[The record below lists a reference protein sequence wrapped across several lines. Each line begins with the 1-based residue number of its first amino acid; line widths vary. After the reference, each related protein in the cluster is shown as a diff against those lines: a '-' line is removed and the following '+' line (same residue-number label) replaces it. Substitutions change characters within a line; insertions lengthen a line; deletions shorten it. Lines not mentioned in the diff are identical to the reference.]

1 MTDQISDKIAA
12 IESFVPTDDDT
23 DNVYY
28 LYQIF
33 EGFRSLSHRERAIPA
48 MFSLIERFPEA
59 DLGSPGPLVH
69 ELEDIPEYQPLLR
82 ESLHRQ
88 PTDLTVWMV
97 NRILNSQLD
106 PAQREIWLNEL
117 RAALTH
123 PLSPTSTK
131 ESAYDFLQHQRAE
144 A

>member
-1 MTDQISDKIAA
+1 MANQISETIAA

-23 DNVYY
+23 DNVYH

-33 EGFRSLSHRERAIPA
+33 DGFRSLSHRERAVLA

-69 ELEDIPEYQPLLR
+69 ELEDIPEYQPSLR

-106 PAQREIWLNEL
+106 QAQREMWLNEL
-117 RAALTH
+117 RAALAH

-131 ESAYDFLQHQRAE
+131 ESAYDFLQHQRA
-144 A
+144 AA